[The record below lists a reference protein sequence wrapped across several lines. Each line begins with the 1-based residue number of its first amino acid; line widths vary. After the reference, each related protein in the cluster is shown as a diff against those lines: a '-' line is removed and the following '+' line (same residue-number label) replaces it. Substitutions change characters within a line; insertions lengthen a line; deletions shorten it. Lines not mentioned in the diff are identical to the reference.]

1 MSLPQAGRCRS
12 RRREDVAVDITL
24 GLLIIVCVVGAGSA
38 LARRINVSAPLLLT
52 LFGVIGSVLP
62 FIPRVSLPPDL
73 ILIGILP
80 PLLFGAALKTSL
92 IDFTANRR
100 PIALLSVG
108 YVLAG
113 TLVIGLVVHLLI
125 PSLPLAAAFALGA
138 VVAPPDAVAA
148 TAIARKVG
156 LPRRTVVILEGESLV
171 NDATALVC
179 LRTSLAVLAGQVPSL
194 GSIAGDFLLSAGG
207 GVAIGLVVALV
218 LVWIRRHIQDPV
230 LNTTLSLAAPY
241 LAYLPAEE
249 AHASGVLAVVVA
261 GLLIG
266 HKSPLMPSGTSRMN
280 ERINWSTV
288 EFLLEN
294 SVFLL
299 IGLQVAQIVSD
310 ADADP
315 LGRGR
320 VWLICGLVLVAVLI
334 FRVVWVYPATFLP
347 RLLVPSIRA
356 REPNPGWQTPLVVS
370 WAGLRGVV
378 TLAAAF
384 AIPGETEH
392 RPVLVLA
399 ALVVVGGTLLL
410 QGLTLPRLVR
420 ALGLRGPDRREDLLA
435 AASVLRDATSAG
447 LAELDRL
454 TDNDDM
460 PEVLDM
466 IRRRTEERDQA
477 AWEKLGRPESD
488 GRTPSRR
495 YIELRLA
502 MLQAER
508 SAVLDL
514 RGSGTVAQDV
524 LREVLVRLDV
534 EESMLDAAGVDQ
546 VADDRDEILTTPDS
560 QVRAAHCQHLADAA
574 DHPVADEP
582 KCLDCI
588 REGTTTVHLRMCLT
602 CGNVG
607 CCDSSVGRHA
617 DRHFHDTQHPV
628 MRSIEPGEAWRW
640 CYVDE
645 LLG

>member
-1 MSLPQAGRCRS
+1 M
-12 RRREDVAVDITL
+12 DITL
-24 GLLIIVCVVGAGSA
+24 GLLIIVCVIGAGSG
-38 LARRINVSAPLLLT
+38 LARRFNVSAPLLLV
-52 LFGVIGSVLP
+52 LVGVLGSVLP
-62 FIPRVSLPPDL
+62 FVPRVSLPPEL

-80 PLLFGAALKTSL
+80 PLLFAAALRTSL
-92 IDFTANRR
+92 VDFKANRR

-113 TLVIGLVVHLLI
+113 TLVIGLVAHLLI

-148 TAIARKVG
+148 AAVARKVG
-156 LPRRTVVILEGESLV
+156 LPRKMLVILEGESLV

-179 LRTSLAVLAGQVPSL
+179 LRTSLAVVMGGVPSL
-194 GSIAGDFLLSAGG
+194 ASVAGDFLLTAGG
-207 GVAIGLVVALV
+207 GVAIGVAIAFGLIR
-218 LVWIRRHIQDPV
+218 IRRRVQDPV
-230 LNTTLSLAAPY
+230 LNTTLSLASPY
-241 LAYLPAEE
+241 IAYLPAEE
-249 AHASGVLAVVVA
+249 LHLSGVLAVVVA

-266 HKSPLMPSGTSRMN
+266 HKSPLILSGTSRVS

-299 IGLQVAQIVSD
+299 IGLQVSSIIGD
-310 ADADP
+310 AAADP

-320 VWLICGLVLVAVLI
+320 VWLICALILLAVLV
-334 FRVVWVYPATFLP
+334 FRFLWVFPATFLP
-347 RLLVPSIRA
+347 RWLLPRIRA
-356 REPNPGWQTPLVVS
+356 REPDPGWQAALVVS
-370 WAGLRGVV
+370 WAGMRGAV

-384 AIPGETEH
+384 AIPGQVEH
-392 RPVLVLA
+392 RSVLVLA

-420 ALGLRGPDRREDLLA
+420 TLGLRGPDPREDLLA
-435 AASVLRDATSAG
+435 TASVLRGAATAG
-447 LAELDRL
+447 LAELDRM
-454 TDNDDM
+454 TGDDEM

-488 GRTPSRR
+488 EQTPSRR

-502 MLQAER
+502 MLRAER

-524 LREVLVRLDV
+524 LRDVLVRLDV
-534 EESMLDAAGVDQ
+534 EESMLDASVLDQ
-546 VADDRDEILTTPDS
+546 VSDDRDEELRTPDA
-560 QVRAAHCQHLADAA
+560 QVAAARCTHLDDAHDRPA
-574 DHPVADEP
+574 PENPECA
-582 KCLDCI
+582 DCI
-588 REGTTTVHLRMCLT
+588 REGTTPVHFRMCLT
-602 CGNVG
+602 CSEVG

-617 DRHFHDTQHPV
+617 ERHFRDTHHPV
-628 MRSIEPGEAWRW
+628 MRSVEPGEAWRW

>member
-1 MSLPQAGRCRS
+1 M
-12 RRREDVAVDITL
+12 DITL

-38 LARRINVSAPLLLT
+38 LARRINVSAPLLLA
-52 LFGVIGSVLP
+52 LVGVIGSVLP
-62 FIPRVSLPPDL
+62 LIPRVSLPPAL
-73 ILIGILP
+73 ILVGILP

-92 IDFTANRR
+92 IDFKANRR

-113 TLVIGLVVHLLI
+113 TLVIGLLVHLLI
-125 PSLPLAAAFALGA
+125 PSLPMAAAFALGA

-179 LRTSLAVLAGQVPSL
+179 LRTSLAVLLGQVPSL
-194 GSIAGDFLLSAGG
+194 WSVARDFLLSAGG
-207 GVAIGLVVALV
+207 GVAIGVVVALV
-218 LVWIRRHIQDPV
+218 LIRIRRRVQDPV

-266 HKSPLMPSGTSRMN
+266 HKSPLMPSGTSRMS

-299 IGLQVAQIVSD
+299 IGLQVSSIVG
-310 ADADP
+310 AAGTDP

-320 VWLICGLVLVAVLI
+320 VWLICGLVLLAVLV
-334 FRVVWVYPATFLP
+334 FRVLWVYPATFLP
-347 RLLVPSIRA
+347 RLLFPAIRA
-356 REPNPGWQTPLVVS
+356 REPNPGWQVPLVVS
-370 WAGLRGVV
+370 WAGMRGVV

-384 AIPGETEH
+384 AIPGDTEH
-392 RPVLVLA
+392 RAVLVLA

-410 QGLTLPRLVR
+410 QGLTLPRVVR

-435 AASVLRDATSAG
+435 TASVLRDATTAG

-454 TDNDDM
+454 TGDDEM

-502 MLQAER
+502 MLAAER
-508 SAVLDL
+508 STVLDL

-524 LREVLVRLDV
+524 LRDVLVRLDV
-534 EESMLDAAGVDQ
+534 EESMLDSAVLDE
-546 VADDRDEILTTPDS
+546 VTDDREELLTTPDS
-560 QVRAAHCQHLADAA
+560 QIRATQCQHLADAGDLPA
-574 DHPVADEP
+574 PDHPQ
-582 KCLDCI
+582 CLDCI
-588 REGTTTVHLRMCLT
+588 REGTTPVHYRMCLS
-602 CGNVG
+602 CGEVG
-607 CCDSSVGRHA
+607 CCDSSAGRHA
-617 DRHFHDTQHPV
+617 DRHFHETQHPV
-628 MRSIEPGEAWRW
+628 MRSVEPGEAWRW